1 MSAIDAEFEDS
12 QGDAGQEIVLAGGAR
27 QMVKTG
33 YTTAVSV
40 QKPRDIRRVEKAAL
54 EEAALLGE
62 SGFYAWGRGDDSIIG
77 PSKHLAMAL
86 VRVYGNCAVDM
97 GEVQETENAWIFTAT
112 FVDLE
117 TGFTLTRQFRQSK
130 QWKVFGKHDQDRKD
144 DMRFQIGQT
153 KATRNVVLNALPQWL
168 IARAMDRA
176 MGGVREQVEKLV
188 KDKGLEP
195 VVAVALKKLEA
206 LGVPEARVLE
216 ALGRE
221 LRGALTVDDL
231 VILKGNIAAL
241 ESKADTVDN
250 VFPPKE
256 EPKTPRDIAA
266 HAAAAKASRA
276 AGGPQ
281 GTPAPAAPPAAPPP
295 PQTAPT
301 PQDASTP
308 TGTPSTPATPPTV
321 STADIDAIFGKGA

>member
-1 MSAIDAEFEDS
+1 MSQVNGEWADAPDGAE
-12 QGDAGQEIVLAGGAR
+12 GQEIVVGGGAR

-33 YTTAVSV
+33 YTTAISV

-62 SGFYAWGRGDDSIIG
+62 DGFYAWGRGEDSIVG

-97 GEVQETENAWIFTAT
+97 GEVQETESSWIFTAT

-188 KDKGLEP
+188 KDKGLDK
-195 VVAVALKKLEA
+195 VVDAALKKLDG
-206 LGVPEARVLE
+206 LGVPEPRVLE
-216 ALGRE
+216 SLGRE

-241 ESKADTVDN
+241 ESKSDTIDN
-250 VFPPKE
+250 VFPRKE
-256 EPKTPRDIAA
+256 EAKAPKDIAA

-276 AGGPQ
+276 AGSPQ
-281 GTPAPAAPPAAPPP
+281 ATPDADPTPTPTPTPAPAAEGTPAAP
-295 PQTAPT
+295 TAPAGPLT
-301 PQDASTP
+301 D
-308 TGTPSTPATPPTV
+308 G
-321 STADIDAIFGKGA
+321 DIDAIFGKGA